1 MSVEGAA
8 AGKRLHLFLCVPE
21 RLLLVSYGVIFLST
35 LSTLSTML

>member
-8 AGKRLHLFLCVPE
+8 AGKRLHLFLC
-21 RLLLVSYGVIFLST
+21 LFGVFQPFSHGAIFLST

>member
-8 AGKRLHLFLCVPE
+8 AGKRLHLFLC
-21 RLLLVSYGVIFLST
+21 LSAAFNTLSYGVIFLST